1 MIKVEQIS
9 KSVREK
15 SPAGN
20 RAIETSILKGISFA
34 IGRGDFVAVMGP
46 SGSGKSTLLYSV
58 SGMDQVTA
66 GRVVFAGINLTEM
79 NEESQAGL
87 RLHKMGFVFQ
97 QAQMLK
103 NLSLFDNLILP
114 GMVAKKE
121 KPQVI
126 RNRARDLM
134 KRMDIEALGGRDIR
148 EVSGGQLQR
157 ASICRALINK
167 PEVLFLDEPTGALN
181 SEATDQVLNI
191 LAALNDEGMTI
202 VTVTH
207 DPRVAVRAKKVIYLR
222 DGEIAG
228 EKELLTGANQ
238 EQELADWLAVI
249 K

>member
-1 MIKVEQIS
+1 
-9 KSVREK
+9 
-15 SPAGN
+15 
-20 RAIETSILKGISFA
+20 
-34 IGRGDFVAVMGP
+34 
-46 SGSGKSTLLYSV
+46 
-58 SGMDQVTA
+58 
-66 GRVVFAGINLTEM
+66 
-79 NEESQAGL
+79 
-87 RLHKMGFVFQ
+87 
-97 QAQMLK
+97 MLK

-228 EKELLTGANQ
+228 GKELLTGANR

-249 K
+249 

>member
-9 KSVREK
+9 KSVKGK
-15 SPAGN
+15 SPVGN
-20 RAIETSILKGISFA
+20 VAIETSILKGISFE

-66 GRVVFAGINLTEM
+66 GRVVFAGVNLTEM
-79 NEESQAGL
+79 NEESLAGL
-87 RLHKMGFVFQ
+87 RLNKMGFVFQ

-114 GMVAKKE
+114 GLVAKKE

-134 KRMDIEALGGRDIR
+134 KRMDIDELGGRDIR

-157 ASICRALINK
+157 ASICRAMINN

-202 VTVTH
+202 MTVTH
-207 DPRVAVRAKKVIYLR
+207 DPRVAIRAKKVIYIR

-228 EKELLTGANQ
+228 GKEFPAGPNR
-238 EQELADWLAVI
+238 EQALEDWLAAI
-249 K
+249 